1 MSEGSEDN
9 PDNNPTNDTIPSE
22 LSISSD
28 FKSKL
33 VTATAL
39 VLEST
44 EPIRVV
50 SHYDGDGI
58 TAAGIFSNALLR
70 KNKKFHTSMI
80 KGLNREK
87 LEKLA
92 EEENSLV
99 ILSDFG
105 SAQIDDVEQI
115 LIGDNDDLKVIIS
128 DHHQPSR
135 PSDKTVLLNCH
146 YFGIDGTYDACA
158 ATLAFLFAIT
168 MDPANWDLADL
179 AIAGCI
185 ADKQHLTGMTGLNL
199 KIVQEAERREL
210 IKIRKSLKMSGTDIY
225 DALKNSVEPFFIG
238 LTGNESEVERTLT
251 ELGLVPQGTSGSA
264 APAGLKIEDLTESQ
278 IKVIGSYL
286 GTRLVKQGVRPE
298 FIENVVTERYHS
310 VARKIDID
318 DLAGIINASGRL
330 DRMGIGLAL
339 CLFDHDALE
348 EARKFR
354 AEHKRKI
361 IAGLQKIIN
370 DGIKFLDNVQYF
382 YTSETTLAG
391 TFAGLGMIYLFDHDK
406 ATIALSE
413 RNGKIKI
420 SGRGT
425 SYLVD
430 KGLDL
435 AQALDNAASTVKG
448 YGGGHS
454 IAAGATIPVD
464 TDQEFLKELDIL
476 IGSQLKSQTK

>member
-1 MSEGSEDN
+1 MPEKSGSD
-9 PDNNPTNDTIPSE
+9 PDNNPTNETIPSE

-44 EPIRVV
+44 EPIRIV

-70 KNKKFHTSMI
+70 KNIKFHTSMI

-92 EEENSLV
+92 EEQNSVV

-168 MDPANWDLADL
+168 MDPSNWDLADL
-179 AIAGCI
+179 AIGGCI

-210 IKIRKSLKMSGTDIY
+210 IKIRRSLKISGTDIY

-238 LTGNESEVERTLT
+238 LTGNDSEVERILT
-251 ELGLVPQGTSGSA
+251 ELGLVPPGTSGSA
-264 APAGLKIEDLTESQ
+264 APEGL
-278 IKVIGSYL
+278 
-286 GTRLVKQGVRPE
+286 R
-298 FIENVVTERYHS
+298 
-310 VARKIDID
+310 
-318 DLAGIINASGRL
+318 
-330 DRMGIGLAL
+330 
-339 CLFDHDALE
+339 
-348 EARKFR
+348 
-354 AEHKRKI
+354 
-361 IAGLQKIIN
+361 
-370 DGIKFLDNVQYF
+370 
-382 YTSETTLAG
+382 
-391 TFAGLGMIYLFDHDK
+391 
-406 ATIALSE
+406 
-413 RNGKIKI
+413 
-420 SGRGT
+420 
-425 SYLVD
+425 
-430 KGLDL
+430 
-435 AQALDNAASTVKG
+435 
-448 YGGGHS
+448 
-454 IAAGATIPVD
+454 
-464 TDQEFLKELDIL
+464 
-476 IGSQLKSQTK
+476 